1 MAKSAPQIRRSATP
15 VKAVRWTGLGAT
27 FDAAVLIV
35 AVLAAALVLGLSL
48 EARSWMLTTLA
59 FGWIPVGLWAAAAT
73 IVLRYRPRLLFR
85 YWRWWLASAGLVA
98 ISIGTL
104 SFFTADL
111 MLPGL
116 AVRYDASLGGLWGG
130 VLAGYPLPLGV
141 AKLAAVALV
150 MPLLM
155 YPRWT
160 GGYYFKAARGLGACF
175 WLGIRGAGQ
184 GGYRA
189 ARNLAFRI
197 GLLFNRRRRRRWMG
211 QMGRA
216 LNQAFSARPRRPAAQ
231 SKTVTPAVAAG
242 EDAGPAEAPPWDDPP
257 EADWAAADP
266 FAASSNSRET
276 VAAMPPVKS
285 QWKLPST
292 SLLAPPEPYSVPQ
305 SPLQQMAR
313 HIETTLAEHGV
324 TVEVKD
330 IKAGP
335 RIVRFGL
342 VPGWVPKRAEYGK
355 KDGSIGDADRSRVK
369 VQSILTREKDLA
381 LALKTP
387 YLRIEAPVP
396 GEALVGLEVPNPS
409 PGKVP
414 IRKVMEVQSF
424 ASLTAKGGLPIA
436 LGEDTGGNAVVM
448 DLAAL
453 PHVLIA
459 GATGSGKSVCIN
471 SIVASLLFVK
481 PPDQLRMLMVD
492 PKRVELTPFNGIPH
506 LIAPVIVDVEEVNPA
521 LRALMREMF
530 RRYKLM
536 EEVGTRNIAGY
547 NAKCEERMPYLVLVV
562 DELADLMM
570 VGGFE
575 IEQNLVRLAQLGR
588 ATGIHL
594 VLATQRPSVNV
605 VTGLLKAN
613 IPARVA
619 FAVASQVDS
628 RVILDTVGAEK
639 LLGKGDMLLLNNDS
653 PKPRRVQG
661 TLVLDE
667 EVDQVVEFWLNQQG
681 PPLPVISI
689 EDLEDDAAPGDDI
702 DTQML
707 ERARDLALHNPHLS
721 SSFLERRLKIGRQ
734 KAEQIVELLEEEGLV
749 IPRL

>member
-1 MAKSAPQIRRSATP
+1 M
-15 VKAVRWTGLGAT
+15 
-27 FDAAVLIV
+27 
-35 AVLAAALVLGLSL
+35 
-48 EARSWMLTTLA
+48 
-59 FGWIPVGLWAAAAT
+59 
-73 IVLRYRPRLLFR
+73 
-85 YWRWWLASAGLVA
+85 
-98 ISIGTL
+98 
-104 SFFTADL
+104 
-111 MLPGL
+111 
-116 AVRYDASLGGLWGG
+116 
-130 VLAGYPLPLGV
+130 
-141 AKLAAVALV
+141 
-150 MPLLM
+150 
-155 YPRWT
+155 
-160 GGYYFKAARGLGACF
+160 
-175 WLGIRGAGQ
+175 
-184 GGYRA
+184 
-189 ARNLAFRI
+189 
-197 GLLFNRRRRRRWMG
+197 
-211 QMGRA
+211 
-216 LNQAFSARPRRPAAQ
+216 
-231 SKTVTPAVAAG
+231 
-242 EDAGPAEAPPWDDPP
+242 
-257 EADWAAADP
+257 
-266 FAASSNSRET
+266 
-276 VAAMPPVKS
+276 
-285 QWKLPST
+285 
-292 SLLAPPEPYSVPQ
+292 SLLSVPEPYSAPQ
-305 SPLQQMAR
+305 NSLQQMAG
-313 HIETTLAEHGV
+313 HIESTLADHGV

-342 VPGWVPKRAEYGK
+342 VPGWVQKRGESGRGDTGGGK
-355 KDGSIGDADRSRVK
+355 LERSRVK

-409 PGKVP
+409 PSKVP
-414 IRKVMEVQSF
+414 LRKVMDVPAF
-424 ASLTAKGGLPIA
+424 GKVASKGGLPIA
-436 LGEDTGGNAVVM
+436 MGEDTGGNPVVM

-453 PHVLIA
+453 PHALIA

-471 SIVASLLFVK
+471 SIVASLLFTK
-481 PPDQLRMLMVD
+481 PPDQLRMLMID

-547 NAKCEERMPYLVLVV
+547 NAKEQEHLPYLVLIV

-570 VGGFE
+570 VGGVE
-575 IEQNLVRLAQLGR
+575 VEQNLVRLAQLGR

-661 TLVLDE
+661 TLVYDE
-667 EVDQVVEFWLNQQG
+667 EVDKVVEFWLNQEG

-689 EDLEDDAAPGDDI
+689 EDVGGEAEAEEDLDE
-702 DTQML
+702 QML
-707 ERARDLALHNPHLS
+707 ESARELALRNPHLS
-721 SSFLERRLKIGRQ
+721 PSLLERRLKIGGR
-734 KAEQIVELLEEEGLV
+734 KATQIIEQLEDEGLV
-749 IPRL
+749 IPR

>member
-1 MAKSAPQIRRSATP
+1 MAKSAQQIRRSTTP
-15 VKAVRWTGLGAT
+15 VRAVRWTGLGAT

-48 EARSWMLTTLA
+48 EARSWLLTTLA
-59 FGWIPVGLWAAAAT
+59 FGWIPVGLWAAAA
-73 IVLRYRPRLLFR
+73 IIALRYRPRLLSR

-104 SFFTADL
+104 SYFTADL

-116 AVRYDASLGGLWGG
+116 AIRYDASLGGLWGG

-141 AKLAAVALV
+141 AKLAAIVLV

-160 GGYYFKAARGLGACF
+160 GGYYFRAARGLGTYL
-175 WLGIRGAGQ
+175 WLAVRGTGL
-184 GGYRA
+184 GGYRT

-197 GLLFNRRRRRRWMG
+197 GLLFNRRRRRRWVG

-216 LNQAFSARPRRPAAQ
+216 LNQAFSARPRRPAA
-231 SKTVTPAVAAG
+231 PAKAATAAPA
-242 EDAGPAEAPPWDDPP
+242 DTGPAESAPWDDPP
-257 EADWAAADP
+257 EADWET
-266 FAASSNSRET
+266 FANPPASRET
-276 VAAMPPVKS
+276 VAALPPVKS

-292 SLLAPPEPYSVPQ
+292 GLLAPPEPYSVPQ

-342 VPGWVPKRAEYGK
+342 VPGWVQKRAEYGK
-355 KDGSIGDADRSRVK
+355 KDGEAERSRVK

-424 ASLTAKGGLPIA
+424 ASLAAKGGLPIA

-536 EEVGTRNIAGY
+536 EEIGTRNIAGY
-547 NAKCEERMPYLVLVV
+547 NAKSEERMPYLVLVV

-667 EVDQVVEFWLNQQG
+667 EVDQVVEFWLSQQG

-689 EDLEDDAAPGDDI
+689 EDLEDEAAPGDDV
-702 DTQML
+702 DAQML

-734 KAEQIVELLEEEGLV
+734 KAEQIIELLEEEGLA
-749 IPRL
+749 IPRQ